1 MDEQG
6 LNERREEDNE
16 YYMQMQIILI
26 RIKKQCL
33 VTMLSDKTI

>member
-16 YYMQMQIILI
+16 PYMQMQIILI
-26 RIKKQCL
+26 RINK
-33 VTMLSDKTI
+33 